1 MIKLSDYVVRF
12 LYDAGVR
19 RIFMLTG
26 GGCMHL
32 VDSVGRQP
40 GLDYVCCLH
49 EQAVAFATQ
58 AHAEYTSSLSAALV
72 TTGPGG
78 TNAITGLAAAWLD
91 SSPCIFISGQVKRAD
106 LLTTRGVRSMGP
118 QEVDIVSVVTPL
130 TKYAKTL
137 LEPNDVRYELE
148 RAIHLSLTGRRGPV
162 WLDIPLDVQAQMID
176 ENSLRGFTPPPR
188 QPPPSLDSQVSAAV
202 DLLRQA
208 KRPVLFIGNG
218 ARTAHT
224 QGLVKK
230 AADLLKI
237 PVLLTWKSMDMFPE
251 DYPWFAGRPG
261 SVASRASNFTQ
272 QNADCIIVVGARLD
286 MPQTAFSHKNFARAA
301 KKVIVDVD
309 PLEMAKFEMPI
320 DVPIIADAADFLS
333 ALIDQA
339 AAVALPDSSD
349 WVAKTKDWAGKY
361 PVILPEYW
369 EQNPGF
375 VDLYALV
382 DVLSDLCT
390 SEDVLAPG
398 SSGACSDVFLQCFRM
413 KEGQRV
419 VNSPSLGAMG
429 TGLPGSIGTCLASG
443 GRRTICVNGD
453 GGFQLNIQD
462 LETVRRLSLPIKYF
476 VLCNGTYASIM
487 ATQRN
492 YFEGRMVGSDPSSH
506 LTLPDIRRVAEAYGI
521 PSREILDHTNL
532 RESVQAVL
540 DAPGPV
546 VCAVH
551 VSSSQIVAPRAT
563 SSARPDGTIVS
574 LPMEDMA
581 PRLPRDEFRANMLW
595 DETEIQADPNES

>member
-1 MIKLSDYVVRF
+1 LIKLSDYVIR
-12 LYDAGVR
+12 LMHEAGVH

-40 GLDYVCCLH
+40 GLEYVCCLH

-58 AHAEYTSSLSAALV
+58 AHAEFTSSLAAALV

-106 LLTTRGVRSMGP
+106 LLTNRGVRSMGP
-118 QEVDIVSVVTPL
+118 QELDIVSVVKPL

-137 LEPNDVRYELE
+137 HEPNDVRFELE
-148 RAIHLSLTGRRGPV
+148 RALDLAQTGRRGPV
-162 WLDIPLDVQAQMID
+162 WLDIPLDVQTQMID
-176 ENSLRGFTPPPR
+176 ETSLRGFTPDPHFER
-188 QPPPSLDSQVSAAV
+188 QNLRQSVSATI
-202 DLLRQA
+202 DLLKPAQ
-208 KRPVLFIGNG
+208 RPVLFVGNG
-218 ARTAHT
+218 ARGAHNK
-224 QGLVKK
+224 GLVRKI
-230 AADLLKI
+230 ANQLKI
-237 PVLLTWKSMDMFPE
+237 PVLLTWKSMDMLPE

-261 SVASRASNFTQ
+261 SVASRSANFTQ
-272 QNADCIIVVGARLD
+272 QNSDCIVVVGARLD
-286 MPQTAFSHKNFARAA
+286 MPQIAFSHKNFARAA
-301 KKVIVDVD
+301 RKVLVDVD
-309 PLEMAKFEMPI
+309 PLEIAKFEMPI
-320 DVPIIADAADFLS
+320 DVPVVTDAVDFLS
-333 ALIDQA
+333 ELSTQLENTR
-339 AAVALPDSSD
+339 LPDVSAWLD
-349 WVAKTKDWAGKY
+349 KTKEWNRKY

-369 EQNPGF
+369 QQDSGF
-375 VDLYALV
+375 VNLYVLI

-390 SEDVLAPG
+390 PEDVLAPG

-443 GRRTICVNGD
+443 RRRTICVNGD
-453 GGFQLNIQD
+453 GGFQLNVQD
-462 LETVRRLSLPIKYF
+462 LETVHRLDLPIKYF

-492 YFEGRMVGSDPSSH
+492 YFQGRMVGSDPSSH
-506 LTLPDIRRVAEAYGI
+506 LTLPNILRVAEAYGI
-521 PSREILDHTNL
+521 QNCRIQNHTDI
-532 RESVQAVL
+532 RDRVQAVL
-540 DAPGPV
+540 DRPGPV
-546 VCAVH
+546 ICAVN
-551 VSSSQIVAPRAT
+551 VSSDQSTAPRAT
-563 SSARPDGTIVS
+563 SSVRPDGTIVS

-581 PRLPRDEFRANMLW
+581 PRLPRDVFLAEMLIPPLQ
-595 DETEIQADPNES
+595 D